1 MIIASSYLKAK
12 SQYFGK
18 TSLNCLIRSIKENN
32 NDCVDEINSVPLK
45 NPSLALA
52 LSIFL
57 GGFGIDRFYVGDAG
71 YAVFKIIFGFVACVI
86 LGFTLFMPL
95 IALGVWL
102 LDVCIIYTRTQ
113 DVNYNNILNLISDE
127 IR

>member
-1 MIIASSYLKAK
+1 MITASSYLKAK

-32 NDCVDEINSVPLK
+32 NDCVDGISSVPLK
-45 NPSLALA
+45 NPALALA

-57 GGFGIDRFYVGDAG
+57 GGFGIDRFYVGDTG
-71 YAVFKIIFGFVACVI
+71 YAVFKLIFGFVACVI